1 MDSLLKNNKRQL
13 VSINDDLPKNI
24 ENIITFIKENDKDTS
39 ISSLKSQIEEY
50 KRLQISKDNEIAKL
64 NDINTSKQNEIER
77 YKKIIEEQKN
87 GSREKQIEEE
97 NKKER
102 EKLITKINDLEL
114 KIYNIN
120 DEKSNLTKENKK
132 LQTQI
137 DEKKKKK
144 EKTKRGKKK

>member
-39 ISSLKSQIEEY
+39 VSSLKSQIEEY

-137 DEKKKKK
+137 DEL
-144 EKTKRGKKK
+144 